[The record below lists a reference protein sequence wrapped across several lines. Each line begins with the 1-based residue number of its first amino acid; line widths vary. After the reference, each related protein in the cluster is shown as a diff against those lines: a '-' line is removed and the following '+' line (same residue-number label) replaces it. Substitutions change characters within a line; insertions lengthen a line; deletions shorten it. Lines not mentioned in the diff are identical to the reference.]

1 MDNKDLTFSDW
12 LKNFDNLGKEEWIIV
27 FSLSDS
33 RFGNEQV
40 TYFSALVSNDKVAD
54 VLKDYQ
60 WDLRLD
66 GGRPGFVTHYIQG
79 KPITEYYR
87 FSDKGIEPLVYWR
100 TFSGRKE
107 SLLEISEEFRLY
119 FNLFEK
125 KQDDEKKVFIYT
137 NDDGDE
143 DEVLFVKTNKVLV
156 KLKYIKEYLAAK
168 QSHLAIYFEAM
179 RFSEQTLE
187 ELGQKG
193 VYEVKKGVD
202 YIYSLGIRDLSL
214 TNNIKSQG
222 WLLGKKLIAGQ
233 KDFKPT
239 FWESKEDEK
248 FEEFI
253 IGVDNEGKEITC
265 SCNTGY
271 QSKPGFLTPIFFKR
285 EVLKRYYDNPDN
297 YSVGDG
303 YVSRE
308 GFWVLR
314 VMNNHRDHVVVWL
327 GDLKF
332 LPYKEQTH
340 WKAFN
345 ITPGDRKISHAD
357 FTRNIE
363 GNFAD
368 PEHPELYFKYKF
380 ELFQKAWHEKF
391 GWYLFQPLSEEDAHY
406 MKSLHVPTTNEQKEF
421 EDQVAS
427 ITKILIDSL
436 NSEKLAIRLTFN
448 KQNSGGIDKL
458 NAFLN
463 FHKLN
468 LPQMISFLRNLQS
481 LRSTG
486 VAHRK
491 GVNYEKVKKSFDIG
505 KKDLPVIF
513 EDILIKCIWV
523 LNTLENRFLK

>member
-1 MDNKDLTFSDW
+1 
-12 LKNFDNLGKEEWIIV
+12 LK
-27 FSLSDS
+27 
-33 RFGNEQV
+33 
-40 TYFSALVSNDKVAD
+40 
-54 VLKDYQ
+54 
-60 WDLRLD
+60 
-66 GGRPGFVTHYIQG
+66 
-79 KPITEYYR
+79 
-87 FSDKGIEPLVYWR
+87 
-100 TFSGRKE
+100 
-107 SLLEISEEFRLY
+107 
-119 FNLFEK
+119 K

-143 DEVLFVKTNKVLV
+143 DEVLFVETNKVLV

-168 QSHLAIYFEAM
+168 QSHLAIYFQLM

-193 VYEVKKGVD
+193 VDEVKKGVD
-202 YIYSLGIRDLSL
+202 YIYSLRIRDLDL
-214 TNNIKSQG
+214 GLANNIKSQG

-233 KDFKPT
+233 KDFNPT
-239 FWESKEDEK
+239 FWESKKDEK

-265 SCNTGY
+265 SCNTDY
-271 QSKPGFLTPIFFKR
+271 QSKQGFLTPVFFKR
-285 EVLKRYYDNPDN
+285 EVLKKYYDNPDR
-297 YSVGDG
+297 YTVGDG
-303 YVSRE
+303 YVRRE
-308 GFWVLR
+308 GFWSLR

-345 ITPGDRKISHAD
+345 ITPSDREISYAD

-363 GNFAD
+363 VNFAD

-421 EDQVAS
+421 EDQVFS
-427 ITKILIDSL
+427 ITKILINSL
-436 NSEKLAIRLTFN
+436 NSEKLSIRPAIN
-448 KQNSGGIDKL
+448 KENPGKIDKL
-458 NAFLN
+458 DAFLKS
-463 FHKLN
+463 HGLN
-468 LPQMISFLRNLQS
+468 LPEMISFLRNLQS

-486 VAHRK
+486 VAHLK
-491 GVNYEKVKKSFDIG
+491 GGNYQKVKKFFDID
-505 KKDLPVIF
+505 KKGFTHSL
-513 EDILIKCIWV
+513 
-523 LNTLENRFLK
+523 